1 MTATQLTPSRWQVI
15 VHNSVGGQVFF
26 LSDRNFQELKRMVHK
41 DDLIIKYMR

>member
-26 LSDRNFQELKRMVHK
+26 LSDKDFHELKGMVHK
-41 DDLIIKYMR
+41 DDLMIK